1 MRDDRAGEVAPDL
14 PGRRLPTVAEAYD
27 AGYASRAGELA
38 RLFKYNA
45 KKRAFVDG
53 ALPYA
58 VRVAAMAAYPPIAKG
73 LAARQATFV
82 GDASPAWP
90 CAPRPDAGAA
100 RDPPR
105 VANVTAFFEAI
116 AADVD
121 HRGKAYKE
129 RMDAAIYGARGR
141 QSGPHP
147 FFLLET
153 DAPPPRPPAPR
164 RPAAAAGRRKR
175 TTGNQRAYFKSKN

>member
-1 MRDDRAGEVAPDL
+1 MDAFFWNARARNTHV
-14 PGRRLPTVAEAYD
+14 EANLNLSFP
-27 AGYASRAGELA
+27 AQ
-38 RLFKYNA
+38 A

-90 CAPRPDAGAA
+90 CAPRPGA
-100 RDPPR
+100 RDPPPR

-164 RPAAAAGRRKR
+164 RPAAAAGRPAAAAGRRKR